1 MYKMLYGTLRVK
13 MVEINQDT
21 VLIILYLQV

>member
-1 MYKMLYGTLRVK
+1 MYKMLYETLRVK
-13 MVEINQDT
+13 MAEINQDT